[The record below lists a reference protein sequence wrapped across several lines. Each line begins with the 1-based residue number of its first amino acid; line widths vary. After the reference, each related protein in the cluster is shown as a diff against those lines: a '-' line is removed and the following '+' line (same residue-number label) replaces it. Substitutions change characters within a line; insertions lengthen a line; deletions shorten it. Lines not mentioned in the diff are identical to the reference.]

1 MNKAERA
8 ERLASRT
15 GLSKS
20 VAKEAV
26 DGVFGAFG
34 DALANGKEVLIVGF
48 ETFGTRSRP
57 ARAGCN
63 PSTGEAVSISASTTP
78 TFNLAK
84 SIEMDLGVDRGGG
97 DTAMSEIIAHSLH
110 RQALIEEVLGGS
122 VAKRMRTAALAGGD
136 VSPRS

>member
-48 ETFGTRSRP
+48 ETFGTRGRP

-63 PSTGEAVSISASTTP
+63 PSTGEAVSKSASTTP
-78 TFNLAK
+78 TFKAGKTLKDAANP
-84 SIEMDLGVDRGGG
+84 VP
-97 DTAMSEIIAHSLH
+97 
-110 RQALIEEVLGGS
+110 GS
-122 VAKRMRTAALAGGD
+122 
-136 VSPRS
+136 